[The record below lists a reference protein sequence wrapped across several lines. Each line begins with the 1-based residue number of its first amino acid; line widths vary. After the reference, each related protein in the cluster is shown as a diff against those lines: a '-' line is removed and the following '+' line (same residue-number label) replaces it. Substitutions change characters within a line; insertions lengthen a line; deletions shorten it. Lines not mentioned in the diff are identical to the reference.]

1 MPWFKDA
8 ANVVI
13 AGRSRPQS
21 DRYGE
26 VSDTIR
32 TTTSAILARTKTPTE
47 GVAEIESRLQRVM
60 R

>member
-1 MPWFKDA
+1 
-8 ANVVI
+8 VI

-26 VSDTIR
+26 VSDAIR
-32 TTTSAILARTKTPTE
+32 TTTSAILARTKKPEE
-47 GVAEIESRLQRVM
+47 GVDEIEGRLKRVM